1 MLKYRTD
8 RKTVRIKRC
17 GEFFMCFL
25 VIDRLTPLF
34 LDDTIKNILS
44 EKMISTS
51 VVDEKQRGL
60 GYP

>member
-1 MLKYRTD
+1 MLGEYKEEYRID

-44 EKMISTS
+44 EK
-51 VVDEKQRGL
+51 
-60 GYP
+60 